1 MATAQGNTARQDQ
14 AVNQQRA
21 LAECPLSGQTGHAG
35 MARMT
40 LMTQLPLQLAH
51 SDASRQRKHCGRF
64 QGEADIDCGLQK
76 KKADLLGRVPINAP
90 AELAQRGVMNK
101 RGKPF
106 SAASINSMLAR

>member
-64 QGEADIDCGLQK
+64 QSEADIDCGLQK
-76 KKADLLGRVPINAP
+76 KKADLLVHALA
-90 AELAQRGVMNK
+90 AELFLSEVKRYRGSAQLRHDLERVI
-101 RGKPF
+101 
-106 SAASINSMLAR
+106 SAA